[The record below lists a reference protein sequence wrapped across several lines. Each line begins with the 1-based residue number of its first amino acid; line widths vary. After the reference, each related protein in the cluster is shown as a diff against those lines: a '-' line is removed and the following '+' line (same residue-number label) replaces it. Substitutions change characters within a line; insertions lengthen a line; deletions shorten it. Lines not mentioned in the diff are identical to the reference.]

1 MNELCKSCNHR
12 FQCLT
17 GESRDWD
24 DCLIHAQQ
32 ESSSL
37 RNYGRENA
45 HIPVIFLKERA
56 KARKEERDLKTKKRI
71 NESLITIG
79 R

>member
-17 GESRDWD
+17 GDLHVSYVLPD
-24 DCLIHAQQ
+24 DCLITVYQ

-37 RNYGRENA
+37 MNHGRENA

-56 KARKEERDLKTKKRI
+56 KTRKEERDLKTKKELMRV
-71 NESLITIG
+71 
-79 R
+79 